1 MNMET
6 QYQSRADG
14 YVRDSLAGE
23 AFKNFGNEEHKGSSP
38 YSTQHKQEDIVAV
51 TAFVKVNILM
61 VMAADEDD
69 EKAQEHPYYRVFS
82 WLIGG

>member
-1 MNMET
+1 MET
-6 QYQSRADG
+6 QYDGRADG
-14 YVRDSLAGE
+14 YVRDSLAGK
-23 AFKNFGNEEHKGSSP
+23 AFKDFGNEEHKGSSP
-38 YSTQHKQEDIVAV
+38 YSAQQKQEDIVTV

-69 EKAQEHPYYRVFS
+69 GKAQEHPYSGVFS